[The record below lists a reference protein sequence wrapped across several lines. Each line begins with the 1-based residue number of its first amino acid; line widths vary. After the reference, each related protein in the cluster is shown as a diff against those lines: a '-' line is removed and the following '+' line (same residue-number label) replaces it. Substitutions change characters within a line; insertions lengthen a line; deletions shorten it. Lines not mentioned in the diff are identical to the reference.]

1 MLGKNL
7 TVTVEFTD
15 DQDQAKKKRY
25 FNGDIVRFRQL
36 TKKVDE
42 DVCYEAIVRPR
53 LWFLTRTTDCK
64 IFPPNKTVPDILDIV
79 LGDHGI
85 TDIRKSLSGTYNPRE
100 YCVQYNESDFDFI
113 SRLMEEEGIYYFF
126 EHADGKHT
134 LVLADSLTAHKPIE
148 GEEAVPFQM
157 RSVWLWEDSR
167 SMTGAWCRK
176 CSPAPMLTRTTISP
190 SRNADLKS
198 QKQISRTHAHAD
210 LELFNFD
217 PNRYAESSAG
227 EAIAK
232 VRIEEKQTEWE
243 IIEGKSNCQP
253 FGAGKL
259 FKLKGYERADQND
272 KKFLLVSTE
281 YELKM
286 ETATAS
292 GTRSRAD
299 GCEDRHLF

>member
-1 MLGKNL
+1 MPQAISISGLPADAKLTFQSFPGREELGRMFEFKLNLLSKNKSVEIDKVLGKNM

-64 IFPPNKTVPDILDIV
+64 IFPPDKTVPDILDIV
-79 LGDHGI
+79 LKDHGI
-85 TDIRKSLSGTYNPRE
+85 TDIRKSLSGTYNPRT

-157 RSVWLWEDSR
+157 RAFGYGKQSVYDWNLVQEVQSCTYVHTDYDF
-167 SMTGAWCRK
+167 TK
-176 CSPAPMLTRTTISP
+176 P
-190 SRNADLKS
+190 NADLKS

-210 LELFNFD
+210 LE
-217 PNRYAESSAG
+217 
-227 EAIAK
+227 
-232 VRIEEKQTEWE
+232 
-243 IIEGKSNCQP
+243 
-253 FGAGKL
+253 
-259 FKLKGYERADQND
+259 
-272 KKFLLVSTE
+272 
-281 YELKM
+281 
-286 ETATAS
+286 
-292 GTRSRAD
+292 
-299 GCEDRHLF
+299 